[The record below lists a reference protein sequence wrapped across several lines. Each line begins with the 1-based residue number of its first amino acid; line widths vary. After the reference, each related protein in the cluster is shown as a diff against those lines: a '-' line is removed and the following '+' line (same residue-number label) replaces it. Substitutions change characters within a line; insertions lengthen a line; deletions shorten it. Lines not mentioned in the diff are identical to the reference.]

1 MTMMKNEIR
10 DRWQHAFMATRCCQG
25 VIQVD
30 QTYIAPSRCLWLH
43 SLVQETRLPVSRFRQ
58 LQQAGSALIRVKVMK
73 MPKCA
78 GSDGICVCLV
88 RICHRESTPAAHQQ
102 PDARQQTD

>member
-1 MTMMKNEIR
+1 MTMVKNEIR
-10 DRWQHAFMATRCCQG
+10 GRHHAFMATRSCQG
-25 VIQVD
+25 VFQVAH
-30 QTYIAPSRCLWLH
+30 TYNAPSRCLRLR
-43 SLVQETRLPVSRFRQ
+43 SLVQETRLPVRSFRQ
-58 LQQAGSALIRVKVMK
+58 LQQAGGALIRVKVMK

-78 GSDGICVCLV
+78 GTDGICVCLV